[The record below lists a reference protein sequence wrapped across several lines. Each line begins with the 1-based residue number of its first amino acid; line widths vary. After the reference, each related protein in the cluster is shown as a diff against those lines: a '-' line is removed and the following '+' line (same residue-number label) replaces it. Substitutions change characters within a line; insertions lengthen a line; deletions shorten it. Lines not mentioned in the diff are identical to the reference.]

1 MTINLNILWSSVQC
15 YQAISSCCKEWTG
28 VQVSRY
34 DTCWALSY
42 PRSYDLHSQLVSS
55 RFTTHTHKLHTSCVH
70 DVRYIC
76 WPWAFFSHRVC
87 LPVLLQLN
95 LKVLKFMKFM
105 AYISFLPFMCSLY
118 CPSAFAFFLSRLHEV
133 LMDLQQQ
140 QLQQLSDWLT
150 QTEERIRRIET
161 QPAAKDMEAY
171 KEQIEQHKV
180 RTVYR

>member
-1 MTINLNILWSSVQC
+1 M
-15 YQAISSCCKEWTG
+15 
-28 VQVSRY
+28 
-34 DTCWALSY
+34 
-42 PRSYDLHSQLVSS
+42 
-55 RFTTHTHKLHTSCVH
+55 
-70 DVRYIC
+70 
-76 WPWAFFSHRVC
+76 
-87 LPVLLQLN
+87 LLQLN
-95 LKVLKFMKFM
+95 LSPKVYEIYGLH
-105 AYISFLPFMCSLY
+105 ILSTFMCSLY

-180 RTVYR
+180 RTVNR